1 MRFPLFIF
9 TVHCPT
15 LCLFCFHLYLDLIIL
30 LKGEVKRQ
38 GPKWQGRAIA
48 VLFEE
53 FSLLVPLMA
62 IQCIRMFWI
71 IAFVWS
77 KAHFYSQAQ
86 IEYHWRLW
94 RKHDRDLD
102 LMDVK
107 HEGHSPLESS
117 LASLIGGGSSCV
129 SAAPS
134 ILTASRTLCPF
145 WPWRWNVFLCKT
157 AALKC
162 SSR

>member
-117 LASLIGGGSSCV
+117 LASLIGG
-129 SAAPS
+129 
-134 ILTASRTLCPF
+134 R
-145 WPWRWNVFLCKT
+145 VFLCFSCTFYSNCKQDIMSFLT
-157 AALKC
+157 LKVKC
-162 SSR
+162 IFM